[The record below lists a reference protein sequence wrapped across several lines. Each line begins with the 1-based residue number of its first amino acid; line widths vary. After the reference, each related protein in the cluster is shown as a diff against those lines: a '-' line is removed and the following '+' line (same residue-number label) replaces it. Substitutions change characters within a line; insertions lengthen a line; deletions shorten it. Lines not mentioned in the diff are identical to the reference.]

1 VEEYPSV
8 LTEDFFFFSNQIN
21 AFHFSEGSEMD
32 WSEEDNTVMSKIE
45 YDCVICSQSSPST
58 EEKPMGLVVL
68 LQASSI
74 IGHRKRN
81 AEPES
86 LPITEEQR
94 LHFVKSR
101 ENTLVSEFVKRGE
114 HLSRE
119 FESVSW
125 QLVRNSHLG
134 KNNFIIHQAP
144 WQLALNLGC
153 ESGVHVQTCGHH
165 IHLECLIPY
174 LNSLRGQQRQQSL
187 AVDR

>member
-1 VEEYPSV
+1 MVSMC
-8 LTEDFFFFSNQIN
+8 L
-21 AFHFSEGSEMD
+21 EGSEMD
-32 WSEEDNTVMSKIE
+32 WVEEENTVMSKME

-81 AEPES
+81 PEPET
-86 LPITEEQR
+86 LPISEEER
-94 LHFVKSR
+94 LIFAKSR
-101 ENTLVSEFVKRGE
+101 EHTLASDFVKRGE
-114 HLSRE
+114 QLHRE
-119 FESVSW
+119 FDSVSW
-125 QLVRNSHLG
+125 VLF
-134 KNNFIIHQAP
+134 FIEYFQDFKLFFQAP

-165 IHLECLIPY
+165 IHLECLMPY
-174 LNSLRGQQRQQSL
+174 LNSLRTQQRQQSL